1 MKINVQSVHFDADKK
16 LLDFIDSRMGKL
28 SHTFDT
34 IQEVDVTLR
43 LDKASNNENKIAEI
57 KLHVSGN
64 DLFAKRQC
72 KTFEEATDQCSEAL
86 KQQLARHKDKLKH
99 I

>member
-16 LLDFIDSRMGKL
+16 LLDFIDVRISKL
-28 SHTFDT
+28 SQTYDT
-34 IQEVDVTLR
+34 NHEADITLR
-43 LDKASNNENKIAEI
+43 IDKASNNENKIAEVR
-57 KLHVSGN
+57 LHVSGN

-86 KQQLARHKDKLKH
+86 KQQLARHKDKVKN